1 MTESIALP
9 PRPTGG
15 QYVQYLQIQCS
26 RVARAPGIAANL
38 FCAAGR
44 RCDAHSMVIH
54 LGRPTQ
60 SAQAN
65 SSCAPIKQTQSSL
78 AKELD
83 ARAVV
88 ALDEARELP
97 PGDQRKE
104 AMNRAMILR
113 NAAEMHEHLLN
124 KSGAPAQ

>member
-1 MTESIALP
+1 
-9 PRPTGG
+9 
-15 QYVQYLQIQCS
+15 
-26 RVARAPGIAANL
+26 
-38 FCAAGR
+38 
-44 RCDAHSMVIH
+44 MVIH

-65 SSCAPIKQTQSSL
+65 SSFAPIKQTQSSL

-113 NAAEMHEHLLN
+113 NAAEMHEHLLS